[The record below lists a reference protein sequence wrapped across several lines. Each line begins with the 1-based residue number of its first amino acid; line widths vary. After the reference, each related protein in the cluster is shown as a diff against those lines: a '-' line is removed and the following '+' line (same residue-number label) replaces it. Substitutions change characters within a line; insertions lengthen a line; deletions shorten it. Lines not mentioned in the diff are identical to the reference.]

1 MQNQRT
7 EQELFAAS
15 RIQTNLMPQ
24 RSPELPGY
32 QIAARNVPSRMVG
45 GDFYD
50 FITFDESHLGIA
62 IADVSGKGIPG
73 AILMASARASLRA
86 YLEDPHSVS
95 GVITRLNR
103 IMCRDTQPDQFV
115 SLFYGMLD
123 TADGTITYTNAG
135 HNAPVIFKSNE
146 RILLEQGGPI
156 LGVLPDTLYEDAIIQ
171 LLEGDM
177 VLFYTD
183 GITEAERNARYF
195 GVERLMKIVQDSIS
209 KSSNGVIETIFDEVV
224 QFSSNSP
231 QSDDRTLV
239 VLKRLG

>member
-7 EQELFAAS
+7 EQELSAAA
-15 RIQTNLMPQ
+15 RIQANLMPR
-24 RSPELPGY
+24 RSPDLSGY

-50 FITFDESHLGIA
+50 FIPFDELHLGIV

-86 YLEDPHSVS
+86 YLEDPHSVG
-95 GVITRLNR
+95 GVITKLNR
-103 IMCRDTQPDQFV
+103 VLCRDTQPDQFV

-135 HNAPVIFKSNE
+135 HNAPVVFRGKE
-146 RILLEQGGPI
+146 KILLEQGGPI
-156 LGVLPDTLYEDAIIQ
+156 LGVLSDTLYEEGIIQ
-171 LLEGDM
+171 LLGGDM

-195 GVERLMKIVQDSIS
+195 GVERLMEIVQGNMSTSPDEITER
-209 KSSNGVIETIFDEVV
+209 VFDEVV
-224 QFSSNSP
+224 KFSSNSP

-239 VLKRLG
+239 VLKRLE